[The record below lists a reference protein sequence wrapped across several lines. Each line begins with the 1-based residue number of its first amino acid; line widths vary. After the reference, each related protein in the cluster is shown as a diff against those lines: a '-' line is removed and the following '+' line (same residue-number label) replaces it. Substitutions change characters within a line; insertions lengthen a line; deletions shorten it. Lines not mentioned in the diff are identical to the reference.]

1 MTYPLLT
8 PRLSIEPLKRSDL
21 DTFVGYRQDDDVARF
36 QSWDTTYSAEQAV
49 ELIESQAGV
58 KLPGEGQWLQLGI
71 HDLISGEL
79 VGDLALHLVNESQS
93 VFELG
98 FTIASQHQGKGFA
111 SEAASRLMSF
121 LFLEVGAE
129 KIVANTDRRNVRST
143 RLLLDLGFSFHP
155 SKSWT
160 ENFKNE
166 IVTVDCF
173 ECLPQTVTNR

>member
-21 DTFVGYRQDDDVARF
+21 DTFVGYRQDDDVAQF

-71 HDLISGEL
+71 QDQISGEL

-93 VFELG
+93 VFEVG
-98 FTIASQHQGKGFA
+98 FTIASRHQGQGFA
-111 SEAASRLMSF
+111 REAASRLMSF
-121 LFLEVGAE
+121 LFSEIGAE
-129 KIVANTDRRNVRST
+129 KIVANTDRRNTASI
-143 RLLLDLGFSFHP
+143 RLLVSLGFKFYP
-155 SKSWT
+155 EKSLT
-160 ENFKNE
+160 EIFKNE